1 MVSFSDIVSNVG
13 ALLRQR
19 TLGRSIVLLLSVAIL
34 LLLIVNATTFVMIQR
49 TAAFNDQVE
58 AAWQARRSGRLL
70 LLNLKDAETAQRG
83 YVLTGLYSFRMEY
96 DRAVQ
101 ANAYLIDT
109 LAERLGNDPVD
120 VATVESVTRLS
131 RDKIL
136 EMSAVIGLSEGGQGQ
151 QATRRIAQGDGK
163 ALMEQLESELGDLD
177 RRMGT
182 RLAERRA
189 QSEGSAA
196 FTAVVNGLAGLLILL
211 LGVVVFLLV
220 RRYLAEL
227 KDAQAAI
234 DRVNAGLEE
243 TVKARTAAL
252 LRSNEEVQRFAY
264 IVSHDLRSPL
274 VNVMGYTAELEQ
286 AGRTIDLQMTRV
298 ETVAPELLERD
309 ALTAA
314 REDIPEAVGFI
325 RASTEKMDR
334 LINAILKLSREGRR
348 NLVPETLDVGDL
360 TARIADTVRHQLEAT
375 ETEVVVGEMVPI
387 ESDRLS
393 MEQILGNLIDNAVKY
408 LQPGRPGRIEVTGRD
423 LPGGWVEYAIADNG
437 RGIAEKDHE
446 RVFELFRR
454 AGRQDQ
460 KGEGLGLAF
469 VRNSVRRLG
478 GDVRVESVPGEGS
491 TFRLKFPKRLI
502 LDAAGDAL

>member
-34 LLLIVNATTFVMIQR
+34 LLLIVNTTTFVMIQR

-109 LAERLGNDPVD
+109 LDERLGNDPVD
-120 VATVESVTRLS
+120 VSTVEAVTRLS

-136 EMSAVIGLSEGGQGQ
+136 EMGAVIALSQIGQGQ
-151 QATRRIAQGDGK
+151 QATRRIAQGSGK

-182 RLAERRA
+182 RLAQGRA
-189 QSEGSAA
+189 HSEGSAT
-196 FTAVVNGLAGLLILL
+196 FTAIVNGIAGVLILL
-211 LGVVVFLLV
+211 LGAVVFLLV
-220 RRYLAEL
+220 WRYLAEL
-227 KDAQAAI
+227 KDAQAAV

-252 LRSNEEVQRFAY
+252 VRSNEEVQRFAY

-286 AGRTIDLQMTRV
+286 AGRTIDLQMTKV
-298 ETVAPELLERD
+298 ETVAPELLEQN
-309 ALTAA
+309 ALIAA

-348 NLVPETLDVGDL
+348 NLVAETLDVGGM
-360 TARIADTVRHQLEAT
+360 TERIADTVRHQLEAA

-408 LQPGRPGRIEVTGRD
+408 LQPGRPGRIEVNGRD

-478 GDVRVESVPGEGS
+478 GEVTVESVPGEGS

-502 LDAAGDAL
+502 LDEAGDAL